1 MTMQPRP
8 NNPIEQRKQAMRKY
22 MNNAAM
28 WAGGGV
34 AGGIVLA
41 LLTQSWQ
48 LLILGFIVAVAGG
61 FYNWSKAQKIVN
73 HVDEWR

>member
-8 NNPIEQRKQAMRKY
+8 NNPTEMRKQAMRKY

-34 AGGIVLA
+34 AGGVVLA
-41 LLTQSWQ
+41 LLTQTWS
-48 LLILGFIVAVAGG
+48 LLIIGFVIAVVGG
-61 FYNWSKAQKIVN
+61 WTNWNKAQKIVN
-73 HVDEWR
+73 HVDEY

>member
-34 AGGIVLA
+34 AGGIALA
-41 LLTQSWQ
+41 LLTQSWT
-48 LLILGFIVAVAGG
+48 LLIIGFVIAVAGG
-61 FYNWSKAQKIVN
+61 WTNWNKAQQIVN
-73 HVDEWR
+73 HKDEY